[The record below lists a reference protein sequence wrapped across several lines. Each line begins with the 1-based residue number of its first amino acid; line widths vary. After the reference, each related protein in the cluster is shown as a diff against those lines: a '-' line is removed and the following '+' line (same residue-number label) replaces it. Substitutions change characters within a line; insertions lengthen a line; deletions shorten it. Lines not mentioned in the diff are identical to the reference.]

1 MNTIR
6 IICKIWDALYGLVM
20 AMFLPVSYFV
30 LFAFMDAQI
39 PMSVILIRNLVF
51 LVGLIGF
58 FIHYLLFK
66 QGKNNG
72 YRLKGAYW
80 EMIVNIISGIYGMI
94 LMISVNTDIP
104 MILMG
109 ILMLPIVIS
118 FFSFWNLSS
127 VSKLRKF

>member
-6 IICKIWDALYGLVM
+6 IICKIWDILYGLVM

-30 LFAFMDAQI
+30 LFAFMDAPI

-58 FIHYLLFK
+58 FIHYLLFR

-72 YRLKGAYW
+72 CRLKGAYW
-80 EMIVNIISGIYGMI
+80 EMIVNIISGMYGVI
-94 LMISVNTDIP
+94 LMITIYTYVPT
-104 MILMG
+104 ILMG
-109 ILMLPIVIS
+109 ILVLPIVIS
-118 FFSFWNLSS
+118 FFSFWHVSS